1 MSIFYQL
8 FSGDF
13 AGLSEGKNDVF

>member
-8 FSGDF
+8 NYYYFSVIYF
-13 AGLSEGKNDVF
+13 